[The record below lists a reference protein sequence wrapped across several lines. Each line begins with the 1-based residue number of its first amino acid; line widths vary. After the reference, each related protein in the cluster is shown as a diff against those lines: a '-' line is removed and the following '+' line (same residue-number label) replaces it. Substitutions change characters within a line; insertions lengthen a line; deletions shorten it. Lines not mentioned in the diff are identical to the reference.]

1 MNAQNEGNFLKKYLE
16 RRLEKEVEAGRRK
29 VTEMKTKLEQQAEH
43 LSQARLQ
50 LDLGHRHRDDSQVQK
65 LLQVML
71 FLLLTLANRPRWR
84 TL

>member
-1 MNAQNEGNFLKKYLE
+1 VNAIFKIYLE

-29 VTEMKTKLEQQAEH
+29 VSEMKTKLEQQAEH

-50 LDLGHRHRDDSQVQK
+50 LDRGHRHRDDSQVQK

-71 FLLLTLANRPRWR
+71 LLLANLPED
-84 TL
+84 